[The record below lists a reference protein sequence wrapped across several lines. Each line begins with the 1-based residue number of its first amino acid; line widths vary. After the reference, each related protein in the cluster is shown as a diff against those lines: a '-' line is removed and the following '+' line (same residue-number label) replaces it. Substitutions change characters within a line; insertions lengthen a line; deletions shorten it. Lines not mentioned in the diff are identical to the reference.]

1 MEGVNTNPVTRS
13 YIPPSRP
20 QGGILSLT
28 AGSILVTVGIII
40 FFAGLLIGQMLMFVG
55 DIDTMK
61 LVYVLGRT
69 LALIGLLIV
78 IISLYIVGLT
88 NSSLEWKIRA
98 TMVSSATALMIVTM
112 ILAMSF
118 TTMPSYYMYM

>member
-1 MEGVNTNPVTRS
+1 MESVNTNPVTRS

-20 QGGILSLT
+20 QGGMLSLT
-28 AGSILVTVGIII
+28 AGSMLVALGIII
-40 FFAGLLIGQMLMFVG
+40 FFVGLLIGQMLMFVE
-55 DIDTMK
+55 DYDTAK
-61 LVYVLGRT
+61 TVYILGRT
-69 LALIGLLIV
+69 IALIGLLIV
-78 IISLYIVGLT
+78 IIPLYIVGLT